1 MATYRFEAVDRAGQL
16 MRGTMEGANRH
27 EVAEQLQRQ
36 GYLPLLAEANL
47 GAGRSLPLLQRTN
60 RILARDIALLTRE
73 LASMLKA
80 GLPLERALSILVT
93 TGDRRSTDG
102 LIRAVLGRLRQGAS
116 FADALADHKNTL
128 PRTYVEMVRAG
139 ELGGGKML
147 ESSLESLAGYL
158 QQSQAI
164 RDKLAA
170 SLVYPGILLVMSV
183 LSILVILLF
192 VLPQFEPVFMQSK
205 AALPFST
212 QLLLGTSHALRQH
225 GALIVLLA
233 SLGTYVLWSVYRHRI
248 AAWWDAT
255 ALRLPYV
262 KTIIAK
268 SESAGFCHTLG
279 TLLAHGVPPVQ
290 AMAVAAEGF
299 KSTAFIAAAGR
310 AVTGIREGAS
320 LAAILQAEKLFPPL
334 VYQMARIGE
343 ETGRLPTMLLQTAEI
358 SQRDV
363 QRTIERMMMLLTPL
377 LTVVSG
383 IIIAGIIA
391 TVISA
396 ILSVNDIAG

>member
-1 MATYRFEAVDRAGQL
+1 MASYRFESVDAVGQV
-16 MRGTMEGANRH
+16 MRGTMEGASRH
-27 EVAEQLQRQ
+27 DVAEQLQRQ
-36 GYLPLLAEANL
+36 GYLPLLAEESL
-47 GAGRSLPLLQRTN
+47 GPGRARSLFQRRN

-73 LASMLKA
+73 LAAMLKA
-80 GLPLERALSILVT
+80 GLPLERALSILAAT
-93 TGDRRSTDG
+93 DDRRSTDG

-116 FADALADHKNTL
+116 FADALAGHKDTL

-139 ELGGGKML
+139 ELGGGRML
-147 ESSLESLAGYL
+147 ESSLDSLADYL
-158 QQSQAI
+158 QQAQAI
-164 RDKLAA
+164 RDKLTA
-170 SLVYPGILLVMSV
+170 SLVYPAILLAMSI

-205 AALPFST
+205 EALPLST
-212 QLLLGTSHALRQH
+212 QLLLGLSHALRQH
-225 GALIVLLA
+225 GFLIVLLGSVGA
-233 SLGTYVLWSVYRHRI
+233 CVVWSLYRHRI
-248 AAWWDAT
+248 AAWWDET
-255 ALRLPYV
+255 ALRLPYL

-268 SESAGFCHTLG
+268 NESAGFCHTLG

-299 KSTAFIAAAGR
+299 RSTAFIAAAGR

-334 VYQMARIGE
+334 VCQMARIGE
-343 ETGRLPTMLLQTAEI
+343 ETGRLPAMLLQAAEI
-358 SQRDV
+358 GRRDV
-363 QRTIERMMMLLTPL
+363 QRSIERMMALLTPL

-383 IIIAGIIA
+383 VVIAGIIA

-396 ILSVNDIAG
+396 ILGVNDIAG